1 MDANIKRARI
11 TAVVFGTLAS
21 IALIALVHA
30 FIQQGVAKQNQQVAT
45 ELAEK
50 LKKCEAGIK

>member
-21 IALIALVHA
+21 IALIAFVYA
-30 FIQQGVAKQNQQVAT
+30 FIQQGVAKQNQQVVT
-45 ELAEK
+45 EPAEK

>member
-1 MDANIKRARI
+1 MEANIKRARRM
-11 TAVVFGTLAS
+11 AVVFGALSTITLIS
-21 IALIALVHA
+21 FVFA
-30 FIQQGVAKQNQQVAT
+30 FIQQGVAKQHQQVAT